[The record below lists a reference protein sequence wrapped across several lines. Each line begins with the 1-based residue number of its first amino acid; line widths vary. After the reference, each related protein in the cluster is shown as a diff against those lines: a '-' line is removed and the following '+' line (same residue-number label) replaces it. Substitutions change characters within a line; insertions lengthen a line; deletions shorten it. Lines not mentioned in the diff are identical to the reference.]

1 MPTLAMPW
9 NPKPA
14 ALRLA
19 PQESCQNAGF
29 EPHFN
34 PRQMNNFK
42 ILVGGCKFLTAG
54 LLFAGAS
61 AWISGATAQTYP
73 SKPIRMVVPQPPGG
87 PNDFLARALAEFMGK
102 NLGQTV
108 IVENRAGANGVIG
121 ADYVAKQPPDGY
133 TILEVAAS
141 IVLNANFPPK
151 PPFDTMTAFEPIGR
165 AVSTTF
171 MLTTIPAVKA
181 TNIREFIALARANP
195 GKFSYATVGAGSP
208 HHLSSELFQFLTGT
222 KLLQVNYKGG
232 AQITQALIAG
242 EVDSTFIS
250 TFPVRRL
257 VETGKLRGLGVTTQY
272 RSPILPEVPT
282 IAEAVPLPGYD
293 IDIWQ
298 GLLAPAR
305 TPRAIV
311 QRLSREMNDALKD
324 ASLAPKLTELGLDPA
339 GTTPEAFRE
348 IMMNDGAKWARHIK
362 EANIKVD

>member
-1 MPTLAMPW
+1 MD
-9 NPKPA
+9 NCKFFF
-14 ALRLA
+14 R
-19 PQESCQNAGF
+19 
-29 EPHFN
+29 
-34 PRQMNNFK
+34 
-42 ILVGGCKFLTAG
+42 GCKILTAG
-54 LLFAGAS
+54 FLLAGAS
-61 AWISGATAQTYP
+61 ACLTTAMAQTYP

-102 NLGQTV
+102 SLGQTV
-108 IVENRAGANGVIG
+108 IVENRGAGNGVIG

-151 PPFDTMTAFEPIGR
+151 PPYDAMTAFEPIGR

-195 GKFSYATVGAGSP
+195 GKFSYATVGSGSP
-208 HHLSSELFQFLTGT
+208 HHLSGELFQFLTGT

-232 AQITQALIAG
+232 AQITQALLAG
-242 EVDSTFIS
+242 EVDATFIS
-250 TFPVRRL
+250 TFPVRKL
-257 VETGKLRGLGVTTQY
+257 VETDKLRGLGVTTRY

-282 IAEAVPLPGYD
+282 IAESVPLPGYD

-311 QRLSREMNDALKD
+311 QRLSRDMNDALKD
-324 ASLAPKLTELGLDPA
+324 PSLAPKLTDLGLDPA

-348 IMMNDGAKWARHIK
+348 IMERDGAKWARLIK